1 LPDTL
6 EVLAFD
12 DQAMAGNCEKNRGV
26 SIGVISDTHGHL
38 DSAVKKI
45 FEGVDLIV
53 HAGDIGKPDIL
64 DTLQSIA
71 PVKAV
76 RGNMDWGTWTSELP
90 PVAIVDIGNIQ
101 LYVLHDIYKL
111 DLDPQSA
118 GLGAVISGHTHKPSL
133 KKIDGVL
140 YVNPGSASQPR
151 FNFPATIALIR
162 LGNGRIDARIIE
174 LNN

>member
-1 LPDTL
+1 
-6 EVLAFD
+6 
-12 DQAMAGNCEKNRGV
+12 MAGNHEKNSGV

-38 DSAVKKI
+38 DSVVKK
-45 FEGVDLIV
+45 FFKGVDAIV
-53 HAGDIGKPDIL
+53 HAGDIGKPEIL

-76 RGNMDWGTWTSELP
+76 RGNMDRGAWTSELP
-90 PVAIVDIGNIQ
+90 PFAIVDIGNIQ

-118 GLGAVISGHTHKPSL
+118 GLSAVISGHTHKPSL

-140 YVNPGSASQPR
+140 YINPGSASQPR
-151 FNFPATIALIR
+151 YNFPATIALIR
-162 LGNGRIDARIIE
+162 LGNRRIDARIIE
-174 LNN
+174 LKN